1 MKKTLL
7 IITAIIF
14 TTSFTFGQHKWQKR
28 FSKNSKPYR
37 SEITYNFIASCIEG
51 GAEVDYCSCLFD
63 YIVNNM
69 KEVTPKSI
77 VDSIAAELNWGAEK
91 LRDDITCLALNLE
104 NTELIKKEKKIIKK
118 S

>member
-14 TTSFTFGQHKWQKR
+14 TASFTFGQHKWQKR

-69 KEVTPKSI
+69 KEAEFLKEETKYLLQEEFSDEFLEVMS
-77 VDSIAAELNWGAEK
+77 AA
-91 LRDDITCLALNLE
+91 RLE
-104 NTELIKKEKKIIKK
+104 CN
-118 S
+118 